1 MYFYFLTISSID
13 VIIYISTLDIICRE
27 AEILPREQFQTL
39 SEPMYYILLALQ
51 SECSGVDVMN
61 RVKEI
66 SGGRVVIGPGTLYA
80 LLQKF
85 VDNGIITET
94 KTSGRMRWYII
105 TKTGKTL
112 LDEEFLRLRTMCND
126 KLRAEGELQ

>member
-1 MYFYFLTISSID
+1 M
-13 VIIYISTLDIICRE
+13 
-27 AEILPREQFQTL
+27 PREQFQTL

-51 SECSGVDVMN
+51 IECSGVDVMN

-85 VDNGIITET
+85 VDNGIIIET